1 MRYKKGPWL
10 ICALLLSLAFS
21 GCAGKKSI
29 KKDPFFEKWKAMAE
43 KSKGHSPAPRTRI
56 IDLPERINEM
66 EALEEKAKVKH
77 ERPLPIQKVTL
88 RMHKSNVISVLRA
101 LARAA
106 NQNLLISS
114 NVKGE
119 ISINIH
125 NTSWDQVFRGILRTH
140 GLTYTWEG
148 SIIRVMT
155 AEDMEQDLKI
165 DAIQEKRKA
174 HKIIIKRV
182 EPLLTRVVNINFAD
196 AKELKENLKEFLT
209 KDKEGKP
216 RGSVMLDEHT
226 NSLIIQ
232 AIRDDIAKMI
242 SLIEKLDRPTL
253 QILIEAN
260 IVETTR
266 DTARDLG
273 IQWGGLYHE
282 TGHGKNYWITPGAS
296 TEGVMGSSLRTPIDP
311 TSGMAA
317 NFPADLSSGTGLT
330 LGIVSEKIGDYL
342 LNIQLSALQEE
353 GKLNII
359 SSPSITT
366 LDNQLAFTEN
376 GERVPYVSTDKD
388 GNREVRFED
397 AVLRLEITPH
407 VIDGKN
413 LKMKIMVKKDE
424 VDTTRTVDG
433 NPFIIKKHTET
444 NLIMRDTETIV
455 ISGLTKSMK
464 SESDT
469 GVPGLKD
476 VPILGW
482 LFKNKGNSDKM
493 EEVLIFIT
501 PHILKRQIV
510 SKMYESGKQKKVVPL
525 SERLSNPKKPHSE

>member
-1 MRYKKGPWL
+1 MKYKKWAWL
-10 ICALLLSLAFS
+10 ICTLLLSLAFS
-21 GCAGKKSI
+21 GCAGKKTI

-43 KSKGHSPAPRTRI
+43 KSKGYSPASSTRT
-56 IDLPERINEM
+56 IDLPERINKI
-66 EALEEKAKVKH
+66 EAMEEKAKVKH

-88 RMHKSNVISVLRA
+88 RMYKSNIISVLRA
-101 LARAA
+101 LARLA
-106 NQNLLISS
+106 NQNILISP

-119 ISINIH
+119 ISINIQ

-140 GLTYTWEG
+140 GLTYTWEE

-155 AEDMEQDLKI
+155 TEDMEQDLKI

-182 EPLLTRVVNINFAD
+182 EPLLTRIVNINFAD
-196 AKELKENLKEFLT
+196 TKELKENLNEFLT

-216 RGSVMLDEHT
+216 RGSVMVDEHT

-232 AIRDDIAKMI
+232 AIRDDIVKMI

-266 DTARDLG
+266 DTARELG
-273 IQWGGLYHE
+273 IQWGGLY
-282 TGHGKNYWITPGAS
+282 HGKNYWITPGANAG
-296 TEGVMGSSLRTPIDP
+296 GVMGSSLTNPINP
-311 TSGMAA
+311 TTGMAA
-317 NFPADLSSGTGLT
+317 NFPADLSTGTGFT
-330 LGIVSEKIGDYL
+330 IGVVSEKVGDYL
-342 LNIQLSALQEE
+342 LNMQLSALQKE
-353 GKLNII
+353 GKLNIL

-366 LDNQLAFTEN
+366 LDNQMAFTEN
-376 GERVPYVSTDKD
+376 GEKVPYVATDKE

-413 LKMKIMVKKDE
+413 MKMKIMVKKDE
-424 VDTTRTVDG
+424 VDISRTVEG

-444 NLIMRDTETIV
+444 NLIMRDSETIV
-455 ISGLTKSMK
+455 ISGLTKTIK
-464 SESDT
+464 SESES
-469 GVPGLKD
+469 GVPELKD
-476 VPILGW
+476 IPILGW
-482 LFKNKGNSDKM
+482 LFKSKGDSDKM

-501 PHILKRQIV
+501 PHILKKQVV
-510 SKMYESGKQKKVVPL
+510 SEMNESGKQKKTAPL
-525 SERLSNPKKPHSE
+525 SERQSKSKTPHSE

>member
-1 MRYKKGPWL
+1 VKDKKW
-10 ICALLLSLAFS
+10 IWVVCACLLSIVLS
-21 GCAGKKSI
+21 GCADKKST

-43 KSKGHSPAPRTRI
+43 KSKGHSPAPRNKT
-56 IDLPERINEM
+56 IDLPERITQM
-66 EALEEKAKVKH
+66 EALEEKAKIKH
-77 ERPLPIQKVTL
+77 ERSLPTQKVTL
-88 RMHKSNVISVLRA
+88 RMHKSNIICVLQT

-106 NQNLLISS
+106 NQNILISS

-119 ISINIH
+119 ININIQ

-140 GLTYTWEG
+140 RLTYTWEG
-148 SIIRVMT
+148 GIIRVMT
-155 AEDMEQDLKI
+155 PEDMEQDLKI
-165 DAIQEKRKA
+165 DSFQEKRKA
-174 HKIIIKRV
+174 HKINIKRF

-196 AKELKENLKEFLT
+196 AKELKANLKEFLT

-216 RGSVMLDEHT
+216 RGSVMVDEHT

-260 IVETTR
+260 IIETSR
-266 DTARDLG
+266 DMARDLG
-273 IQWGGLYHE
+273 IQWGGLYHG
-282 TGHGKNYWITPGAS
+282 TGHGKNYWITPGAN
-296 TEGVMGSSLRTPIDP
+296 TGDAMGSSLRTPVDP

-317 NFPADLSSGTGLT
+317 NFPADLSSGKGLT
-330 LGIVSEKIGDYL
+330 LGIVSQKIGEYL

-353 GKLNII
+353 GKLNIL

-366 LDNQLAFTEN
+366 LDNQMAFTEN
-376 GERVPYVSTDKD
+376 GERVPYVSTDKE

-407 VIDGKN
+407 VIDDNN

-424 VDTTRTVDG
+424 VDTSRAVDG

-444 NLIMRDTETIV
+444 NLIMRDSETIV
-455 ISGLTKSMK
+455 ISGLTKSVK
-464 SESDT
+464 SESDS

-476 VPILGW
+476 IPILGW
-482 LFKNKGNSDKM
+482 LFKNKGKRVIRWKKFSFSLH
-493 EEVLIFIT
+493 LI
-501 PHILKRQIV
+501 
-510 SKMYESGKQKKVVPL
+510 S
-525 SERLSNPKKPHSE
+525 